1 MGMPKELREKLQYDG
16 DPVTPENDSTAGPSE
31 RRTLGPD
38 EYPPEKVGLQDQ
50 DVVSP
55 QFSQATSRSPAPFSP
70 PPFTPNPDHLD
81 VSRLVTLPPPYPRHH
96 PAVNNNH
103 PDLSSTRITVRSLS
117 DFTEIEGTKLRF
129 TANTTRIR
137 AENEAAATQRR
148 NSLRASI
155 QREIESGKMTFSE
168 AAQAEAAA
176 AVTES
181 EKAKEAS
188 KTEYTLFQEQVVAPL
203 NSLLTDRVTRSTAL
217 FEKLRGQLTTEAQTQ
232 NPNSTQEE
240 GDEQPES
247 LEKLTLLKWIFE
259 ARELLHREMYD
270 VLTDR
275 NDRYRDVVITPYRLA
290 GNLEKVNNAT
300 KFFAADS
307 LHRKLQNE
315 QEILKRTEDFMDD
328 IERHVSK
335 GVEALLNAFW
345 DIAPGL
351 SRITA
356 KVPVDLEG
364 FSIQIPR
371 EEYEENPSYYSFP
384 MQYLYSLLG
393 HCEKSTY
400 QFIESQTNL
409 LCLLHEVK
417 SGVTAANC
425 RLMRTQRVAQGEAE
439 EEVERELEEV
449 ERDEENRLTDDL
461 KEKVRC
467 VEDLWSTGLGTE
479 LKGVKERIVTFLV
492 EQGGWMDDE

>member
-1 MGMPKELREKLQYDG
+1 
-16 DPVTPENDSTAGPSE
+16 
-31 RRTLGPD
+31 
-38 EYPPEKVGLQDQ
+38 
-50 DVVSP
+50 
-55 QFSQATSRSPAPFSP
+55 
-70 PPFTPNPDHLD
+70 
-81 VSRLVTLPPPYPRHH
+81 
-96 PAVNNNH
+96 
-103 PDLSSTRITVRSLS
+103 
-117 DFTEIEGTKLRF
+117 
-129 TANTTRIR
+129 
-137 AENEAAATQRR
+137 
-148 NSLRASI
+148 
-155 QREIESGKMTFSE
+155 MTFAD
-168 AAQAEAAA
+168 AAQAEASATA
-176 AVTES
+176 SES
-181 EKAKEAS
+181 DKAKEAS
-188 KTEYTLFQEQVVAPL
+188 KAEYTHFQEQVVAPL
-203 NSLLTDRVTRSTAL
+203 NELLTDRVARSTAL
-217 FEKLRGQLTTEAQTQ
+217 FEQLRGQLTTEAQTQ
-232 NPNSTQEE
+232 NPNYTQEE
-240 GDEQPES
+240 GDEQPEL

-259 ARELLHREMYD
+259 ARELLHRELFD

-275 NDRYRDVVITPYRLA
+275 NDRYKEMVITPYRLA

-307 LHRKLQNE
+307 LQRKLQNE
-315 QEILKRTEDFMDD
+315 QEILKRTEDFMDV

-356 KVPVDLEG
+356 KVPHHLEG
-364 FSIQIPR
+364 FGIQIPR
-371 EEYEENPSYYSFP
+371 EEYEENPSYHEFP

-425 RLMRTQRVAQGEAE
+425 RLMRTQRVAQGEGE
-439 EEVERELEEV
+439 EEVERELGEV
-449 ERDEENRLTDDL
+449 EKDEEGRLTDDL

-479 LKGVKERIVTFLV
+479 LKRVKERIITWLV
-492 EQGGWMDDE
+492 EQGGWVDEE